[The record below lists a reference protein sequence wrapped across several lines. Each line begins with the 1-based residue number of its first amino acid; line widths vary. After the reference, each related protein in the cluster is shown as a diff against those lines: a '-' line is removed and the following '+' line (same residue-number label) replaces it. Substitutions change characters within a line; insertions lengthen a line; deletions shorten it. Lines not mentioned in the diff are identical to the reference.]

1 MYLEIKNSSNQLI
14 SRIYNKLNR
23 TGAIYWVEVELSTST
38 SATYS
43 YIGIKN
49 KTTSRT
55 IYFPIG
61 TSLID
66 KTYKYTLFTA
76 NDELTVPY
84 YRYIPNYEYDGDTP
98 KQKAFADRLNRP
110 AISSKKF
117 INWNSKSDGS
127 GTKYYSAG
135 SFDVTKN
142 ISSSSNIKKV
152 KLYAQWSNV
161 SSGTSYTTAW
171 VGAKTATYAAGAQ
184 FNELPGSGSRIDEY
198 SRNVYDD
205 SYSLGPATINSVNIV
220 TTFPSPAIKSYSG
233 SVNTSNTER
242 PNGTV
247 SWTLDLY
254 DLGRH
259 DNSID
264 IGYSFKAKYSRA
276 DGYSTWVSNKFEI
289 AFYKNSARTQE
300 AAARRYDGPAY
311 EQPDG
316 WHYTLLEN
324 GVYKYVGFLA
334 YGNSKQQ
341 FAPLSEEYSIY
352 DKDYNTHLVS
362 KFTGSE
368 GIITVPYPSADPSTG
383 IATLTLYPSVI
394 WIKTGGSDPKFEIR
408 AANLASF
415 TTSSIDYSVYY
426 NKNCYD
432 DVSNLP
438 ERGVKQYNAPYT
450 LSTLIPERAGYI
462 FKGWNLGASEPTEDF
477 PGIPMQPG
485 DVIPASNNDG
495 HYILY
500 AQWKKEEY
508 DYDSEIEHEPIMFL
522 VHKKPQV
529 LISAKRY
536 SLEEPDRVVL
546 VQKPTL
552 EDLPDEHGEDKN
564 FVSSTSYVR
573 YREEKRNQS
582 WPLPNAAGSGT
593 KCYESRLEY
602 SNPEYPT
609 WQNYDEDNPLLT
621 TAHGLFRIDIKTD
634 STKTSD
640 RLLDI
645 DHEWQLQTKIYDAL
659 CEESE
664 LTYKEG
670 TKRLGSDDTYD
681 TESEFSNIALL
692 LKYITKLLV
701 HNPLV
706 DEVLKETRGDK
717 ILHQSTKHETDFWQI
732 REHTQNQKD
741 ESKIEEARQSSNP
754 TEDMIKTLSS
764 LLVER
769 SVEATENH
777 GGSVNGFEQN
787 KLNDYIIPSLIREL
801 RENENLVYD
810 PSQITPLIE
819 ALYKINSDHVKI
831 KQEHQ
836 ELVDQKDY
844 SGLAVGDMTSAG
856 QLDNRN
862 KNGRILELD
871 GERHE
876 TENWVTESDS
886 LDNRVLDTDYVDVE
900 LRNFEGNKA
909 DDSAQS
915 TIDHIYDYDI
925 SQLDLKTSLSD
936 LIYILSRMQPRGVN
950 DYYLED
956 TEEEDKKRKVTTG
969 LAEGPA
975 VTSTTTVILNGLTT
989 TVTYSGFNDPAKD
1002 SSNMSYWDSTNNTF
1016 KENAF
1021 SKWKNS
1027 SWQDDESKLSEYNNP
1042 IDDYDILVNTDSVDP
1057 NNTYGENDFAN
1068 NGCKAT
1074 CMGLCTS
1081 GCYNT
1086 CVGGC
1091 KTACGNSCF
1100 FGCKNAC
1107 KSSCGGECTTSC
1119 LTSCSGTCNRQCEDD
1134 CGGTCSGTCSGSCT
1148 GSCGLNCSG
1157 SCEAACKKDCDSD
1170 CKNKCKSTCSGNCG
1184 SVCSGTC
1191 QNGCKTSCT
1200 GTCKGG
1206 CGTSCNKA
1214 CSTACA
1220 GACSNNCATSCGS
1233 GCEANCAGG
1242 CNNMCSDQCK
1252 SSCIS
1257 GCGNGCTKGCEDGCY
1272 QGCTKECT
1280 NSCRGKCQD
1289 GCVSTC
1295 GSNCSSNCKTTC
1307 KTVCGS
1313 LCENLCDNTCAT
1325 ACNSS
1330 CKSGCIAK
1338 CKNSCKASCSAGCM
1352 QGCSDF
1358 CSESCASYCLES
1370 CDNMCLTSCKE
1381 SCTNTCSGL
1390 CYSSCG
1396 ENCSGDCLFTCSNDC
1411 LGGCYTTCKGD
1422 CKKNCKSSCVNSC
1435 DRACGSSCTR
1445 SCNSA
1450 CGYSCG
1456 GGCTSSCGANCT
1468 GTCSKN
1474 CETNCTGNCGSN
1486 CKGTCKSNCASACTV
1501 GCKTTCKTTC
1511 GKTCSTVCTA
1521 ACSDSC
1527 KDTCKN
1533 KCYSGCSAGC
1543 TQGCKNS
1550 CEASCSTGCVTGCKS
1565 NCSTSCSASCSGGC
1579 GNGCTGTCLNT
1590 CSGTCSGTCES
1601 SCVGTCKG
1609 ACGSGCDNSCNTSCE
1624 ETCYESCHT
1633 ACTGSAYKL
1642 SA

>member
-49 KTTSRT
+49 KATSRT

-61 TSLID
+61 ASLID

-161 SSGTSYTTAW
+161 SSGTSYTTTW

-352 DKDYNTHLVS
+352 DKDYNAHLVS

-368 GIITVPYPSADPSTG
+368 GIITVPYPDIDPSTG

-394 WIKTGGSDPKFEIR
+394 WIKKGGSDPKFELR
-408 AANLASF
+408 ADNLASF

-450 LSTLIPERAGYI
+450 LSTLIPERSGYI

-546 VQKPTL
+546 VQKPVL
-552 EDLPDEHGEDKN
+552 EDLPDENGEDKN

-573 YREEKRNQS
+573 YREEKRGQG
-582 WPLPNAAGSGT
+582 WPVPNAAGSGT

-609 WQNYDEDNPLLT
+609 WQTYNEDSPVLT
-621 TAHGLFRIDIKTD
+621 NNNGIFRIDIKED
-634 STKTSD
+634 SAKTSD
-640 RLLDI
+640 RLLGI
-645 DHEWQLQTKIYDAL
+645 DKEWQLQTKIYDAL
-659 CEESE
+659 CETSE

-670 TKRLGSDDTYD
+670 TKRLGSDDKYD
-681 TESEFSNIALL
+681 TESDFSNIALL
-692 LKYITKLLV
+692 LKYVTKLLV

-706 DEVLKETRGDK
+706 DEVLKETRNNK
-717 ILHQSTKHETDFWQI
+717 KHREGSNPPETDFWQI
-732 REHTQNQKD
+732 REHTQNSA
-741 ESKIEEARQSSNP
+741 ESKTVEEFINSLLDLRGQAP
-754 TEDMIKTLSS
+754 TEKS
-764 LLVER
+764 
-769 SVEATENH
+769 
-777 GGSVNGFEQN
+777 GGSVNGFTEQQIKN
-787 KLNDYIIPSLIREL
+787 YIIPTLLREL
-801 RENENLVYD
+801 RENERLVYD
-810 PSQITPLIE
+810 PSQVTPLIKM
-819 ALYKINSDHVKI
+819 LYQINSDHDKI
-831 KQEHQ
+831 RQEYTELTEQ
-836 ELVDQKDY
+836 ENY
-844 SGLAVGDMTSAG
+844 SGIDVGDMTSATK
-856 QLDNRN
+856 LDNKTN
-862 KNGRILELD
+862 NGRILELD
-871 GERHE
+871 GERHQTDTNWE
-876 TENWVTESDS
+876 TEPDS
-886 LDNRVLDTDYVDVE
+886 LENRVLDTDFQKVE
-900 LRNFEGNKA
+900 LANFENEQVE
-909 DDSAQS
+909 DDAQS
-915 TIDHIYDYDI
+915 TIDYISNYDI

-936 LIYILSRMQPRGVN
+936 LLYILSRMTPRGY
-950 DYYLED
+950 DPTGEHASD
-956 TEEEDKKRKVTTG
+956 PSDRWVTG
-969 LAEGPA
+969 
-975 VTSTTTVILNGLTT
+975 
-989 TVTYSGFNDPAKD
+989 AKD
-1002 SSNMSYWDSTNNTF
+1002 DYNDSSKDSTNMSNYWDSTNNRF
-1016 KENAF
+1016 KDSAF
-1021 SKWKNS
+1021 TNWIPSEGKWKTPENN
-1027 SWQDDESKLSEYNNP
+1027 LAEYDNP
-1042 IDDYDILVNTDSVDP
+1042 IEDYSVLVNTDSLDK
-1057 NNTYGENDFAN
+1057 NNSYGDNDFLN
-1068 NGCKAT
+1068 NGCRAT
-1074 CMGLCTS
+1074 CMGLCTT
-1081 GCYNT
+1081 GCYQT

-1091 KTACGNSCF
+1091 KTACGDSCF
-1100 FGCKNAC
+1100 FGCKNDC
-1107 KSSCGGECTTSC
+1107 KSSCGGKCTTSC
-1119 LTSCSGTCNRQCEDD
+1119 LTFCTGTCNRQCEDD

-1184 SVCSGTC
+1184 SACSGTC
-1191 QNGCKTSCT
+1191 QNGCKTSCS
-1200 GTCKGG
+1200 GTCKGS
-1206 CGTSCNKA
+1206 CGNGCNKA
-1214 CSTACA
+1214 CSTACS
-1220 GACSNNCATSCGS
+1220 GGCSNNCATSCGS
-1233 GCEANCAGG
+1233 GCESNCKGE
-1242 CNNMCSDQCK
+1242 CNNMCVTGCK
-1252 SSCIS
+1252 NTCVS

-1313 LCENLCDNTCAT
+1313 ACANLCDNTCAT

-1330 CKSGCIAK
+1330 CRSGCIAK
-1338 CKNSCKASCSAGCM
+1338 CKSSCKASCSAGCM

-1358 CSESCASYCLES
+1358 CSESCASYCLDS

-1381 SCTNTCSGL
+1381 SCTSTCSGL

-1422 CKKNCKSSCVNSC
+1422 CKKNCKSSCVNLC
-1435 DRACGSSCTR
+1435 NRDCGSNCTR
-1445 SCNSA
+1445 ACNSA

-1474 CETNCTGNCGSN
+1474 CETNCSGSCGSD
-1486 CKGTCKSNCASACTV
+1486 CKGTCKANCGGACTS
-1501 GCKTTCKTTC
+1501 GCQTTCKTTC

-1527 KDTCKN
+1527 KETCKER
-1533 KCYSGCSAGC
+1533 CYSGCATGC
-1543 TQGCKNS
+1543 SGACKNS

-1633 ACTGSAYKL
+1633 ACTGSAYKI